1 MSKFN
6 TKLLDLIVCPKT
18 GSELTYDKKRNILV
32 SKNKKY
38 TYPIKDGLPILLIN
52 E

>member
-1 MSKFN
+1 MNEFN

-38 TYPIKDGLPILLIN
+38 TYQIKDGLPILLIN